1 MQPPN
6 TMRAASNENFV
17 LGVIDFGFDFARRFL
32 LMILGSY
39 LSASACSV
47 DWHPGV
53 VKAVLFLADS

>member
-6 TMRAASNENFV
+6 TTRATSNENFV
-17 LGVIDFGFDFARRFL
+17 LEVIDFGLALARRFL
-32 LMILGSY
+32 LMILGFY

-47 DWHPGV
+47 DWLPGV